1 MTRQKDAGGLASG
14 SIPEAALIRKQN
26 NMPHYNKE
34 NILVVTKD
42 EVLQARDMNG
52 KPFFKDWNNLKVTLY
67 RYENKTCGIKRAD
80 RGGGRGCVVTIVFDS
95 LPQEIQDAIGD
106 PRKKEHILLDYFQID
121 QDAVAFYNSYRTPT
135 GELKDSQKQAYVT
148 TASLLNAGLAL
159 IQARRAEWL
168 GKGKNTVRGL
178 EASVC
183 EDLRTFA
190 SVLVRKFHREYNL
203 PENMIRLRE
212 KLRNYGALNGQER
225 YASLVKGVFGNQHAS
240 VKTFAQMQLL
250 ESMFM
255 SQKHKPTP
263 TEVADQYSA
272 FLSGYVEIIN
282 QETGEVYD
290 PKEYGKLS
298 LRTITSY
305 LDTWHSKIVTFS
317 KRAGNRQRFISEF
330 MPGGSML
337 KPEYAGS
344 IISVDDRNPPFW
356 YAKGKRVWFYCAY
369 DVGAQC
375 FTAWVYGKT
384 KEGIIVDFY
393 RNIVRN
399 YTAWGIPLP
408 AEIECESSLNAT
420 YRNNMLSEGGM
431 FQYVRMEANKARAKY
446 IEGIWGKLR
455 YGTEKKREGWL
466 ARPNSLRESNQ
477 KGEDDCPIIP
487 FDDIVYDCLT
497 DIQNWNNSLHPD
509 QEKYKGM
516 TRWEVFTE
524 NQNPN
529 LRQETNWKMILPY
542 IGYKTESSCNTGT
555 IKLQRKEFFLGID
568 GEITTGDELIS
579 LLELLEGKEVDVYW
593 LDDNEGN
600 VMKALVYLRGGER
613 CICEAIQKPKFH
625 RAKIEQTAEDRKN
638 MGLVMAYINTFS
650 GYISRR
656 KSEIDKVMVI
666 DHRTTV
672 VNNKFIIPGLE
683 QKRHYEDDGEPEI
696 LEPET
701 VEPETVETEQV
712 EVLDEGN
719 DENPFENH
727 LKDIQK
733 DDKQILIQQLTSNF

>member
-1 MTRQKDAGGLASG
+1 
-14 SIPEAALIRKQN
+14 
-26 NMPHYNKE
+26 MPHYNKE

-42 EVLQARDMNG
+42 EVLQARDTNG
-52 KPFFKDWNNLKVTLY
+52 ELFFSNWEHLRKTLY

-121 QDAVAFYNSYRTPT
+121 QYAVDYYNNYRTPT

-190 SVLVRKFHREYNL
+190 PVLVRKFHREYNL

-212 KLRNYGALNGQER
+212 KLRHYSSLNGQER
-225 YASLVKGVFGNQHAS
+225 YASLIKGVFGNQHAS
-240 VKTFAQMQLL
+240 VKTLAQMQLL

-263 TEVADQYSA
+263 TEVANQYDA
-272 FLSGYVEIIN
+272 FLNGYVEIIN

-420 YRNNMLSEGGM
+420 YRNNMLADGGM
-431 FQYVRMEANKARAKY
+431 FQFVRMEANKARGKY
-446 IEGIWGKLR
+446 IERMWEKLR
-455 YGTEKKREGWL
+455 YETEKSRNGWL

-477 KGEDDCPIIP
+477 KGEDACPIIP

-542 IGYKTESSCNTGT
+542 IGYKTESSCNAGT

-568 GEITTGDELIS
+568 GEISTGDELIP
-579 LLELLEGKEVDVYW
+579 LLELVEGKEVDIYW

-600 VMKALVYLRGGER
+600 VMKALVYLRGADR

-625 RAKIEQTAEDRKN
+625 RAKIEQTADDRKN
-638 MGLVMAYINTFS
+638 MSLVMAYINTFS

-666 DHRTTV
+666 DHRTNV
-672 VNNKFIIPGLE
+672 VNNKFVIPGLE
-683 QKRHYEDDGEPEI
+683 QKRHYDDDQEPETLETED

-701 VEPETVETEQV
+701 VEPEQV

-719 DENPFENH
+719 DENPFENNS
-727 LKDIQK
+727 KAIQK
-733 DDKQILIQQLTSNF
+733 DDKQLLIQQLTSNF